1 VLASLWRVDDRATA
15 ALMARFYHALWA
27 EQKPPLQALRQAQLV
42 LYYHPELIPAL
53 AGERGPPAQ
62 RQAVTL
68 PAPTGQAPAAGAGRA
83 PTFLWAAFLLSGRG
97 Q

>member
-27 EQKPPLQALRQAQLV
+27 EKKAPLQALRQAQLV

-62 RQAVTL
+62 RQALTL
-68 PAPTGQAPAAGAGRA
+68 PRTGEAPAAGAGRA
-83 PTFLWAAFLLSGRG
+83 PTRLWAAFVLSGRG